1 MGKRQFKP
9 GNMLYPVPAVLVT
22 VADREGNSNIFTVAW
37 AGTICT
43 NPPMLSISVRPERH
57 SYHMMKETGEFVVN
71 LTTESMAWATDY
83 CGVRSGRDVDKW
95 KETGLTPEKAN
106 VVDVPVIKESP
117 VNIECRVVK
126 VEELG
131 SHHMFIADVVAVDV
145 DEAYMD
151 EKDTFHLSMAKP
163 LAYSHGR
170 YYGMGEEL
178 GSFGYSVRKQEKGA
192 KAGRKTSKSAEKGA
206 KAGRKT
212 SKSAEKAGGAG
223 KVRKS
228 ADVNGGKKATTRP
241 EQTRKANSQR
251 SDGPRNDKK
260 RQK

>member
-57 SYHMMKETGEFVVN
+57 SYHMMRETGEFVVN

-106 VVDVPVIKESP
+106 VVDVPVNKESP

-192 KAGRKTSKSAEKGA
+192 KAGRKTSKSAEKAGGTA
-206 KAGRKT
+206 KA
-212 SKSAEKAGGAG
+212 
-223 KVRKS
+223 RKS

-241 EQTRKANSQR
+241 ERTRKANSQK
-251 SDGPRNDKK
+251 SDSPRNDKK

>member
-131 SHHMFIADVVAVDV
+131 SHHMFLAQVVAVDV

-151 EKDTFHLSMAKP
+151 EKDTFHLSAARPM
-163 LAYSHGR
+163 AYSHGR
-170 YYGMGEEL
+170 YYGLGECL
-178 GSFGYSVRKQEKGA
+178 GTFGYSVKKTAEKRGPGKGKAALEAGNSSGRRKAGI
-192 KAGRKTSKSAEKGA
+192 KAGRGTGRQRPGTRQG
-206 KAGRKT
+206 KAVGRPQ
-212 SKSAEKAGGAG
+212 SGPPGI
-223 KVRKS
+223 RK
-228 ADVNGGKKATTRP
+228 
-241 EQTRKANSQR
+241 
-251 SDGPRNDKK
+251 
-260 RQK
+260 